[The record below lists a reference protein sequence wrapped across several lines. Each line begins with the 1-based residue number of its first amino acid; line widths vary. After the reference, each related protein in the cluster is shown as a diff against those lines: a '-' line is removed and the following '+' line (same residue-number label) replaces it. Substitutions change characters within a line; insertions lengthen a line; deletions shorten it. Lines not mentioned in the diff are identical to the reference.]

1 MNKRTFVAWIVHEE
15 LKVPHHDPMAHDEV
29 NFAGE
34 PVAVVLATDRYKA
47 QDAIEFIEVE
57 YEPMDVVTDLEEAV
71 AEGSPLAHED
81 FGTNEAYTW
90 DLDSGDIDEA
100 FSKADVTVKG
110 RYLQPR
116 LIPNAI
122 ETRGVV
128 ANPDPDQRRVH
139 GLHLDADTA
148 HHQGRALLLLRGTGA
163 AAAGSRA

>member
-1 MNKRTFVAWIVHEE
+1 M
-15 LKVPHHDPMAHDEV
+15 
-29 NFAGE
+29 
-34 PVAVVLATDRYKA
+34 AVVVATDRYKA
-47 QDAIEFIEVE
+47 QDALEFIEVD

-90 DLDSGDIDEA
+90 DLATGDIDEA

-128 ANPDPDQRRVH
+128 ANPDPS
-139 GLHLDADTA
+139 
-148 HHQGRALLLLRGTGA
+148 
-163 AAAGSRA
+163 AAGSRSTPRHRYRTSPKPCSLLTAGYRSSGCG